1 VIMRLVLLG
10 LAALA
15 ATTGAPIAQA
25 APPQIHQVKGVA
37 ADGARYYEDSII
49 IDAPAQALWT
59 AFTDTAAY
67 RKWASPVAA
76 VDFRIGGVIEA
87 SYDPKGH
94 LGDPQNIKN
103 AFVAY
108 IPARLLVFRNVQ
120 APDGL
125 PGREAYPKT
134 IKTVEFE
141 ALGPSQTRVTVS
153 GIGFGAGADFDQL
166 YGFFSRGDAG
176 MLASLKAAMEA
187 PPPK

>member
-1 VIMRLVLLG
+1 MMRIALLG
-10 LAALA
+10 LAAL
-15 ATTGAPIAQA
+15 IAVGPALA

-37 ADGARYYEDSII
+37 GDGTRYYEDSIVI
-49 IDAPAQALWT
+49 EAPAHVLWA

-67 RKWASPVAA
+67 RRWASPVAA

-108 IPARLLVFRNVQ
+108 VPGRLLVFRNVQ

-125 PGREAYPKT
+125 PGRAAYPKT
-134 IKTVEFE
+134 IKTVEFD

-153 GIGFGAGADFDQL
+153 GVGFGAGADFDQL
-166 YGFFSRGDAG
+166 YAFFSRGDAG
-176 MLASLKAAMEA
+176 MLASLKAAMETS
-187 PPPK
+187 PPK

>member
-1 VIMRLVLLG
+1 MTMFRMLIMSAAASLLAG
-10 LAALA
+10 SAF
-15 ATTGAPIAQA
+15 A
-25 APPQIHQVKGVA
+25 APPSVHQVKGQA
-37 ADGARYYEDSII
+37 ADGTRYYEDSIV
-49 IDAPAQALWT
+49 IDAPAHALWL
-59 AFTDTAAY
+59 AFTDTGAY

-76 VDFRIGGVIEA
+76 VDFRIGGAIEA

-108 IPARLLVFRNVQ
+108 IPDRLLVFRNVQ

-125 PGREAYPKT
+125 PGKDAYPKT

-141 ALGPSQTRVTVS
+141 ALGPSQTKVTVS
-153 GIGFGAGADFDQL
+153 GVGFGAGADFDQL

-176 MLASLKAAMEA
+176 MLATLKTAMEN

>member
-1 VIMRLVLLG
+1 MMRLALLG
-10 LAALA
+10 LAALTLA
-15 ATTGAPIAQA
+15 APASA
-25 APPQIHQVKGVA
+25 APPQVHQVKGMA
-37 ADGARYYEDSII
+37 ADGTRYYEDSII
-49 IDAPAQALWT
+49 IDAPAHGLWT
-59 AFTDTAAY
+59 AFTDADAY

-108 IPARLLVFRNVQ
+108 IPDRLLVFRNVQ
-120 APDGL
+120 APEGL
-125 PGREAYPKT
+125 PGRDAYPKT
-134 IKTVEFE
+134 IKTLEFE

-166 YGFFSRGDAG
+166 FGFFSRGDAG
-176 MLASLKAAMEA
+176 MLATLKAAMET
-187 PPPK
+187 PPK